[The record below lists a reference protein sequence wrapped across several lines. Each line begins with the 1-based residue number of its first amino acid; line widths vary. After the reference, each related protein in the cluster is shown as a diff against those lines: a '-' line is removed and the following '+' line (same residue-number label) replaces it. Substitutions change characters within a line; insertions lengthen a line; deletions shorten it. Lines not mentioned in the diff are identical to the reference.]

1 MNHAILGTL
10 DRLHGQLTLLEGS
23 FSCKSSL
30 GTRKRN
36 RNRQYAEV
44 RYTEAFRD
52 LENHVNNLELR
63 GGLRQNTDAMMA
75 AMRRVVTAYPQL
87 DDFWFQRVEEMI
99 DRNVHYIDRDR
110 LLGLIQSETEF
121 APNTRQRLHAI
132 VMEAT
137 IGWGG
142 NGDSALVV

>member
-1 MNHAILGTL
+1 MSHAILGTL
-10 DRLHGQLTLLEGS
+10 DRLHGQLTLLESS
-23 FSCKSSL
+23 FSL
-30 GTRKRN
+30 GTRKGN

-52 LENHVNNLELR
+52 LETHVNNLELR

-121 APNTRQRLHAI
+121 APNTRQRLHTI

-142 NGDSALVV
+142 NYYDSDSLV